1 MENGNCIEIVYE
13 DKSEFVN
20 SIKGINIIFIGSN
33 NHIKISYKN
42 RFNNCMFKIHSNN
55 KIFFEESNYTVSNL
69 IVFANS
75 NTHLFVGKDFSC
87 LECDMRLQ
95 ENNVGIEIGD
105 NCMFSKEICFY
116 PTDGH
121 AIFDVDNNKVVNK
134 GNIIKIG
141 NHVWIGRR
149 VSILKGANIAENCVV
164 GLGSVV
170 TKKFEQKNSI
180 IAGYPAKIIKEGIN
194 WDRYTP
200 EIYDRKL
207 RGQNAK

>member
-1 MENGNCIEIVYE
+1 MENGNRIEIIYD
-13 DKSEFVN
+13 DKSVFVD
-20 SIKGINIIFIGSN
+20 SVPGINIIFVGSG
-33 NHIKISYKN
+33 NHIKISCKTK
-42 RFNNCMFKIHSNN
+42 FNNCMFKIHSNN
-55 KIFFEESNYTVSNL
+55 KIIFEESKYSVSNL

-75 NTHLFVGKDFSC
+75 NTHLVVGKNFSC

-105 NCMFSKEICFY
+105 DCMFSKEICFY

-121 AIFDVDNNKVVNK
+121 AIFSVSKEEVINK
-134 GNIIKIG
+134 GNVIKIG

-149 VSILKGANIAENCVV
+149 VSILKGASIADNCVV
-164 GLGSVV
+164 GFGSIV

-194 WDRYTP
+194 WDRNTP

-207 RGQNAK
+207 GG